1 MITKEDLADCMALAV
16 AVYPNHQFERPQLA
30 AYWELLR
37 DLDIS
42 KADLFNA
49 IKKVIQTSSFF
60 PTVAQIREA
69 AKPTST
75 PTPAPFNRLEV
86 ENPLAV
92 DAKPRIAAI
101 KALLGGF
108 GELPE

>member
-16 AVYPNHQFERPQLA
+16 AVYPNYQFERPQLA

-49 IKKVIQTSSFF
+49 IKQVIQTSNFF
-60 PTVAQIREA
+60 PTVAQIREV
-69 AKPTST
+69 AKPAST
-75 PTPAPFNRLEV
+75 PTPPPFSYREIQNTS
-86 ENPLAV
+86 AV
-92 DAKPRIAAI
+92 DAKPRVEAI
-101 KALLGGF
+101 KALLMGF
-108 GELPE
+108 GELLE